1 MSDNDAVIIGKA
13 VKDMYGAPMGK
24 ILGTTTD
31 IDGSTQTVGINC
43 GSGCLKQVP
52 YSQLVIQQEVVIF
65 IPKWRLDSQRL
76 LREKELTVRRLSALM
91 EIVSDNDKMKSD
103 AELIHEKYKS
113 KLNSLK
119 ETESEIKSEL
129 EERVVE
135 IDADIKAVKV
145 MLFDAKVQSKSNE
158 ISQETFD
165 LVKKETDEMLQHM
178 KHEKSEI
185 AKVKSRLS
193 NLSLE
198 DMIPTEPESHHIQD
212 SAVSYLSENKSIETH
227 QTRLPE
233 PPSEVKSQSN
243 MPGPSMLVPPETK
256 KNESKPSSE
265 PEPEWLKRMR
275 SE

>member
-119 ETESEIKSEL
+119 ETESEIKAEL

-212 SAVSYLSENKSIETH
+212 SAVSYLSENKTMETH

>member
-1 MSDNDAVIIGKA
+1 MTNDNVSIVGKP

-212 SAVSYLSENKSIETH
+212 SAVSYLSENKTMEIH

>member
-65 IPKWRLDSQRL
+65 IPIWRLDSQRL

-103 AELIHEKYKS
+103 AELIHDKYKS

-212 SAVSYLSENKSIETH
+212 SAVSYLSENKTMETH

>member
-113 KLNSLK
+113 KLQSLK
-119 ETESEIKSEL
+119 QTESEIKSEL

-135 IDADIKAVKV
+135 IDAEIKSVKV

-212 SAVSYLSENKSIETH
+212 SAVSYLSENKTMESH

>member
-1 MSDNDAVIIGKA
+1 MSENDAVIIGKA

-212 SAVSYLSENKSIETH
+212 SAVSYLSENKTMEIH

>member
-185 AKVKSRLS
+185 AKVKSRLA

-198 DMIPTEPESHHIQD
+198 DMIPTEPESHQIQD

-265 PEPEWLKRMR
+265 QEQNG
-275 SE
+275 

>member
-52 YSQLVIQQEVVIF
+52 YSQLVIQSEVVIF
-65 IPKWRLDSQRL
+65 IPKWRMDSQRL

-135 IDADIKAVKV
+135 IDAEIKSVKV

-198 DMIPTEPESHHIQD
+198 DMIPTEPESHQIQD
-212 SAVSYLSENKSIETH
+212 SAVSYLSENKTMESR

-233 PPSEVKSQSN
+233 PPSEVKPQNNISA
-243 MPGPSMLVPPETK
+243 PSMLVPPETK

-265 PEPEWLKRMR
+265 QEPEWLKRMR

>member
-1 MSDNDAVIIGKA
+1 MSNNDAVIIGKP

-76 LREKELTVRRLSALM
+76 LREKELTVRRLTALM

-103 AELIHEKYKS
+103 AELIHGQYKS

-119 ETESEIKSEL
+119 ETESDIISEL

-135 IDADIKAVKV
+135 IDTEIKSVKV
-145 MLFDAKVQSKSNE
+145 MLFDAKVQSKSDE

-165 LVKKETDEMLQHM
+165 LVKKETDEILQHM
-178 KHEKSEI
+178 KHEKVEI
-185 AKVKSRLS
+185 AKARLS

-198 DMIPTEPESHHIQD
+198 DVIPTEPESHHIQD
-212 SAVSYLSENKSIETH
+212 SAVSYLSGNNQQVSAQTH
-227 QTRLPE
+227 LPE
-233 PPSEVKSQSN
+233 PPSETKSEN
-243 MPGPSMLVPPETK
+243 NIPRPPMVTPPESE
-256 KNESKPSSE
+256 KNESKSSSA

>member
-1 MSDNDAVIIGKA
+1 MSDNEAVIIGKP
-13 VKDMYGAPMGK
+13 VKDMYGALMGK

-52 YSQLVIQQEVVIF
+52 YSQLVIQPEVVIF
-65 IPKWRLDSQRL
+65 IPKWRMDSQRL

-91 EIVSDNDKMKSD
+91 EIVSDNDKMKAD

-119 ETESEIKSEL
+119 ETESQIKSEL

-135 IDADIKAVKV
+135 INTEIKSVKV
-145 MLFDAKVQSKSNE
+145 MLFDAKVQNKSNE

-178 KHEKSEI
+178 KHEKTEI
-185 AKVKSRLS
+185 AKVKTRLS

-198 DMIPTEPESHHIQD
+198 DMIPTEPDTLHIQD
-212 SAVSYLSENKSIETH
+212 SAVSYLSENKNMLSPDE
-227 QTRLPE
+227 RLPK
-233 PPSEVKSQSN
+233 PPSEVKSEN
-243 MPGPSMLVPPETK
+243 NTPTPPMVIPPENQK
-256 KNESKPSSE
+256 AKPKSSPES
-265 PEPEWLKRMR
+265 EPEWLKRMR

>member
-1 MSDNDAVIIGKA
+1 MSNNEAVIIGKP

-52 YSQLVIQQEVVIF
+52 YSQLVLQPNPNNPEVVIF

-76 LREKELTVRRLSALM
+76 LREKELTVRRLTALM
-91 EIVSDNDKMKSD
+91 EIVSDNDKMKS
-103 AELIHEKYKS
+103 
-113 KLNSLK
+113 
-119 ETESEIKSEL
+119 
-129 EERVVE
+129 
-135 IDADIKAVKV
+135 VKV
-145 MLFDAKVQSKSNE
+145 MLFDAKVQSKSDE

-165 LVKKETDEMLQHM
+165 LVKKETDEILQHM
-178 KHEKSEI
+178 KHEKVEI

-198 DMIPTEPESHHIQD
+198 DVIPTEPESHPIQD
-212 SAVSYLSENKSIETH
+212 SAVSYLSGNNQQVSAQTH
-227 QTRLPE
+227 LPE
-233 PPSEVKSQSN
+233 PPSETKPENNIPRPPMVI
-243 MPGPSMLVPPETK
+243 PPENE

>member
-1 MSDNDAVIIGKA
+1 MSDNDSVIIGKP

-52 YSQLVIQQEVVIF
+52 YSQLVIQPEVVIF
-65 IPKWRLDSQRL
+65 IPKWRLASQRL

-103 AELIHEKYKS
+103 AELIHEKYQS
-113 KLNSLK
+113 KLKSLK

-135 IDADIKAVKV
+135 IDAEIKAVKV

-185 AKVKSRLS
+185 AKVKSRLA

-198 DMIPTEPESHHIQD
+198 DVIPTEPESHQIQD
-212 SAVSYLSENKSIETH
+212 SAVSYLSENKSMESH

-233 PPSEVKSQSN
+233 PPSEVKSEN
-243 MPGPSMLVPPETK
+243 NKVAPPMVIPPGNQN
-256 KNESKPSSE
+256 NESKPSPE

>member
-1 MSDNDAVIIGKA
+1 MSDNNAVIIGKP

-52 YSQLVIQQEVVIF
+52 YSQLVIQSEVVIF
-65 IPKWRLDSQRL
+65 IPKWRMDSQRL

-113 KLNSLK
+113 KLQSLK
-119 ETESEIKSEL
+119 QTESEIKSEL

-135 IDADIKAVKV
+135 IDAEIKSVKV

-212 SAVSYLSENKSIETH
+212 SAVSYLSENKTMESH

>member
-135 IDADIKAVKV
+135 IDAEIKSVKV

-212 SAVSYLSENKSIETH
+212 SAVSYLSENKTMETH

>member
-198 DMIPTEPESHHIQD
+198 DMIPTAPESHHIQD
-212 SAVSYLSENKSIETH
+212 SAVSYLSENKTMETH

>member
-212 SAVSYLSENKSIETH
+212 SAVSYLSENKTMEIH
-227 QTRLPE
+227 QTRVPE

>member
-1 MSDNDAVIIGKA
+1 MSDNDAVIIGKP

-52 YSQLVIQQEVVIF
+52 YSQLVIQPEVVIF

-103 AELIHEKYKS
+103 AELIHEKYQS
-113 KLNSLK
+113 KLKSLK

-135 IDADIKAVKV
+135 IDAEIKAVKV
-145 MLFDAKVQSKSNE
+145 MLFDAIVQSKSNE

-212 SAVSYLSENKSIETH
+212 SAVSYLSENKTMETH

>member
-119 ETESEIKSEL
+119 ETESDIKSEL

-135 IDADIKAVKV
+135 IDAEIKSVKV

-212 SAVSYLSENKSIETH
+212 SAVSYLSENKTMETH

>member
-212 SAVSYLSENKSIETH
+212 SAVSYLSENKTMEIH

>member
-1 MSDNDAVIIGKA
+1 
-13 VKDMYGAPMGK
+13 
-24 ILGTTTD
+24 
-31 IDGSTQTVGINC
+31 
-43 GSGCLKQVP
+43 
-52 YSQLVIQQEVVIF
+52 
-65 IPKWRLDSQRL
+65 
-76 LREKELTVRRLSALM
+76 M

-103 AELIHEKYKS
+103 AELIHGQYKS

-119 ETESEIKSEL
+119 ETESDIISEL

-135 IDADIKAVKV
+135 IDTEIKSVKV
-145 MLFDAKVQSKSNE
+145 MLFDAKVQSKSDE

-165 LVKKETDEMLQHM
+165 LVKKETDEILQHM
-178 KHEKSEI
+178 KHEKVEI

-198 DMIPTEPESHHIQD
+198 DVIPTEPESHPIQD
-212 SAVSYLSENKSIETH
+212 SAVSYLSGNNQQVSAQTH
-227 QTRLPE
+227 LPE
-233 PPSEVKSQSN
+233 PPSETKPENNIPRPPMVI
-243 MPGPSMLVPPETK
+243 PPETE

>member
-103 AELIHEKYKS
+103 AELIHDKYKS

-212 SAVSYLSENKSIETH
+212 SAVSYLSENKTMETH

-243 MPGPSMLVPPETK
+243 IPGPSMLVPPETK

>member
-119 ETESEIKSEL
+119 ETESDIISEL

-135 IDADIKAVKV
+135 IDTEIKSVKV

-212 SAVSYLSENKSIETH
+212 SAVSYLSENKTMETH